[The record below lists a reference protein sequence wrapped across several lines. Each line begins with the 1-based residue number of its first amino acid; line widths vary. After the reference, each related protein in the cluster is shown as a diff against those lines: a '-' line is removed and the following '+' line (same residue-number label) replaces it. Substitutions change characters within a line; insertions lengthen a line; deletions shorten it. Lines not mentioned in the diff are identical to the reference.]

1 METVKDSIK
10 SHLLENETIQCVYN
24 PNSGFVDDSTNYDNI
39 LYVTSKRLLYT
50 NESSTNSK
58 TSFLSIS
65 NVNSIEF
72 DSNRQR
78 RFSGLIWAS
87 ASILVVV
94 LSLIWNQPVWT
105 PILCILAIGLS
116 IYFIVEQSMKY
127 HHKTLSIKAG
137 NATIQLYLNEKAV
150 RDSIKL
156 TKLIYSLK
164 LQLMNKTESQE
175 SSFALR

>member
-65 NVNSIEF
+65 NV
-72 DSNRQR
+72 
-78 RFSGLIWAS
+78 
-87 ASILVVV
+87 IL
-94 LSLIWNQPVWT
+94 LSLPKI
-105 PILCILAIGLS
+105 IS
-116 IYFIVEQSMKY
+116 
-127 HHKTLSIKAG
+127 
-137 NATIQLYLNEKAV
+137 
-150 RDSIKL
+150 
-156 TKLIYSLK
+156 
-164 LQLMNKTESQE
+164 
-175 SSFALR
+175 

>member
-1 METVKDSIK
+1 MK
-10 SHLLENETIQCVYN
+10 S
-24 PNSGFVDDSTNYDNI
+24 
-39 LYVTSKRLLYT
+39 
-50 NESSTNSK
+50 
-58 TSFLSIS
+58 
-65 NVNSIEF
+65 
-72 DSNRQR
+72 
-78 RFSGLIWAS
+78 
-87 ASILVVV
+87 
-94 LSLIWNQPVWT
+94 
-105 PILCILAIGLS
+105 
-116 IYFIVEQSMKY
+116 